1 MVSKQLLEVQRVLQ
15 DNGVLIS
22 FSGKLSQGL
31 IEEYGEAV
39 KKYLE
44 SEEKPK
50 TDVFNTFSIFIEQ
63 TQNINNYC
71 FSKEN
76 TPHYER
82 IAYSSII
89 TIGKEESCSYI
100 CCGNII
106 ENNDVEPLISRLES
120 IIHLD
125 QSELKKLYKDLLK
138 KELPPGSRSAG
149 LGFIDI
155 ARKSS
160 KKLEY
165 FINKLDDELSFFTLK
180 AVV

>member
-1 MVSKQLLEVQRVLQ
+1 MLSKQLLEIQSVLQ

-22 FSGKLSQGL
+22 FSGKLSQDL

-44 SEEKPK
+44 SMEKPK

-71 FSKEN
+71 FRNDGS
-76 TPHYER
+76 PFYEK
-82 IAYSSII
+82 IANSSII
-89 TIGKEESCSYI
+89 TIGKEDSSSFI
-100 CCGNII
+100 CCGNLIL
-106 ENNDVEPLISRLES
+106 NSDVEPLVNRLEA
-120 IIHLD
+120 IILLD
-125 QSELKKLYKDLLK
+125 QSELKKRYKELLK
-138 KELPPGSRSAG
+138 QELPPGSKSAG
-149 LGFIDI
+149 LGLIDI

-165 FINKLDDELSFFTLK
+165 HVNQIDDKLSFFTLK